1 MAPGDRRHLGLGFLF
16 GFLVASL
23 WAGWMVVSRYGA
35 THDLTAPDITF
46 LRFLAAGLVM
56 LPVFIIRWPDIRR
69 IGWSGFLILAA
80 FGGVPYSLASVAG
93 MVFAPA
99 AQAAVVIPGALPVF
113 ATLLAW
119 AWLRERP
126 GGLRWP
132 GLALVMGAIALIG
145 LEGGLTGTWHG
156 YAFFLAAAAMWA
168 VFTVGTR
175 VYGLRPM
182 SNVAVISVLSLV
194 WYCPLFLIW
203 GDSRLGDAGFGDIGL
218 QFVYQGLIA
227 GVLAPIM
234 YTRAIHLIGAP
245 RAALTMVLVPVLTP
259 ILGWLFLGEIPGW
272 LTLAGIL
279 LVLPGMAMA
288 GGVVDALIRG
298 RRRRRTA
305 IDQAD

>member
-1 MAPGDRRHLGLGFLF
+1 MAPQDRTHLGLGILF

-35 THDLTAPDITF
+35 THDMTAPDITF
-46 LRFLAAGLVM
+46 LRFLAAGLVT
-56 LPVFIIRWPDIRR
+56 LPIFIIRWPEIRR
-69 IGWSGFLILAA
+69 IGWTGLVILAA

-93 MVFAPA
+93 MGFAPA

-119 AWLRERP
+119 AWLSERP
-126 GGLRWP
+126 GGLRWL
-132 GLALVMGAIALIG
+132 GLALVLGAIALIG
-145 LEGGLTGTWHG
+145 LEGGVTGTWHG
-156 YAFFLAAAAMWA
+156 YAMFLAAAAMWA

-194 WYCPLFLIW
+194 WYAPLFLAS
-203 GDSRLGDAGFGDIGL
+203 GASRLNQAGFGDIVL

-234 YTRAIHLIGAP
+234 YTRAIHAIGAA
-245 RAALTMVLVPVLTP
+245 RAALIMVLVPVLTP
-259 ILGWLFLGEIPGW
+259 ILGWMFLGEIPGW
-272 LTLAGIL
+272 LTVAGIL

-288 GGVVDALIRG
+288 GGVVDAMTKS
-298 RRRRRTA
+298 RRR
-305 IDQAD
+305 